1 MTSPTKITAEWTVR
15 AQLTIT
21 RPDDRYK
28 NATHTIRTNESIGSG
43 TATTTERF
51 FREENP
57 IRVVYKWCSDSNQ
70 TDTIVEPSTSL
81 HRVTDKS
88 GKNTSETVHETYESI
103 GEVQPSDSGFSTATT
118 ANTSQSSFNPKC
130 RSTCNIVLSAC
141 TDIIPEP
148 NELTENLTTTYYTI
162 IPSIEEQPQVNAKS
176 LECFP
181 LHEHRELKKN
191 GFFFSI
197 FSRTRLTRMC
207 QRSVCCR

>member
-1 MTSPTKITAEWTVR
+1 MTSPTRITAEWTVR

-21 RPDDRYK
+21 RPDDKYR

-43 TATTTERF
+43 TTTTTDRF
-51 FREENP
+51 FHEENP
-57 IRVVYKWCSDSNQ
+57 IRVVYKWCSDSDK
-70 TDTIVEPSTSL
+70 TDTIVEPTNSL
-81 HRVTDKS
+81 HSTFGNNRNR
-88 GKNTSETVHETYESI
+88 GRSETKHETFRSV

-162 IPSIEEQPQVNAKS
+162 IPSIEEQPQVNADLNILRLS
-176 LECFP
+176 ENRSDDFQ
-181 LHEHRELKKN
+181 
-191 GFFFSI
+191 FSVA
-197 FSRTRLTRMC
+197 LA
-207 QRSVCCR
+207 